1 VALLRAKVVA
11 CWQQEGVGAHRRLEG
26 AWHLVEVVACRQQV
40 GVASHRR
47 LQAAWRLVEVVACRL
62 AVGEASRHLGVAGY
76 RQKVVLHQVAV
87 VCSDQAAALQQNLL
101 LKQPRMP
108 KLVLTI
114 S

>member
-1 VALLRAKVVA
+1 VVVVA
-11 CWQQEGVGAHRRLEG
+11 CRQQVGEASRRRLQV

-40 GVASHRR
+40 GV
-47 LQAAWRLVEVVACRL
+47 
-62 AVGEASRHLGVAGY
+62 ASRHLGVAGY

>member
-1 VALLRAKVVA
+1 MEVVYRQVEEVAFRLGVGVAWRHLVRVVYR
-11 CWQQEGVGAHRRLEG
+11 QGVGA
-26 AWHLVEVVACRQQV
+26 
-40 GVASHRR
+40 
-47 LQAAWRLVEVVACRL
+47 
-62 AVGEASRHLGVAGY
+62 ASRHLGVAGY

-87 VCSDQAAALQQNLL
+87 VCSDLAAELQQNLL